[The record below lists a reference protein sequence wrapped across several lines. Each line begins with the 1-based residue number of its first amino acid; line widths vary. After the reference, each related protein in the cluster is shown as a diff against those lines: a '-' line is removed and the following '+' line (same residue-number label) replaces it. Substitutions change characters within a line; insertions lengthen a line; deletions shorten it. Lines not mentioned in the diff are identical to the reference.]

1 MLFFID
7 AKKITQSNVSLF
19 MLEHYAV
26 LHRNH
31 LDYIIEHAVW
41 LSTRTI
47 CHYLS
52 TRTACCFL
60 V

>member
-1 MLFFID
+1 MP
-7 AKKITQSNVSLF
+7 KKTQSNVSLF
-19 MLEHYAV
+19 MLEQYAIFTQQSSR
-26 LHRNH
+26 L
-31 LDYIIEHAVW
+31 YYIEHVVW

-52 TRTACCFL
+52 ARIVCCFL